1 MDVLKNRAKES
12 AILGRRIAFPTI
24 RKPFG
29 WCLTRTRH
37 GNRQTPKV
45 CDASGDQTSGPAI
58 NRTERQS
65 NIYQEIGKHAEEP
78 EIKEAIEARAFASKQ
93 TLAKLDECFRIIGEK
108 PGTSSGQLQETFL
121 EDFRKEVAEIQ
132 SPVAKRL
139 FVLAKLNHLVHLRM
153 AEYEVLVA
161 AADLAGH
168 HGVGV
173 LLETCLADKLA
184 FAERNR
190 RLIRRLVETRLEERA
205 AGASAQ

>member
-1 MDVLKNRAKES
+1 MPAK
-12 AILGRRIAFPTI
+12 
-24 RKPFG
+24 
-29 WCLTRTRH
+29 
-37 GNRQTPKV
+37 TPKEV
-45 CDASGDQTSGPAI
+45 FLMLLSNVR

-65 NIYQEIGKHAEEP
+65 EIYQELGKHAEAP
-78 EIKEAIEARAFASKQ
+78 EIKEAIEGRAFISKQ
-93 TLAKLDECFRIIGEK
+93 ILEKLDECFRIIGEK
-108 PGTSSGQLQETFL
+108 PGKSTGQLQETFL
-121 EDFRKEVAEIQ
+121 EDFRREVAEIQ

-161 AADLAGH
+161 AADVAGH

-190 RLIRRLVETRLEERA
+190 RLIRHVVEAKIAERA
-205 AGASAQ
+205 AGA

>member
-1 MDVLKNRAKES
+1 MPAK
-12 AILGRRIAFPTI
+12 
-24 RKPFG
+24 
-29 WCLTRTRH
+29 
-37 GNRQTPKV
+37 TPKEV
-45 CDASGDQTSGPAI
+45 FLMLLSNVR

-65 NIYQEIGKHAEEP
+65 DIYQEFSKHAEEP
-78 EIKEAIEARAFASKQ
+78 EIKEAIEGRAFVSKQ
-93 TLAKLDECFRIIGEK
+93 ILAKLDECFRIIGEK
-108 PGTSSGQLQETFL
+108 PRKPNEQLQETFL
-121 EDFRKEVAEIQ
+121 EDFRREVAEIQ

-139 FVLAKLNHLVHLRM
+139 FVLAKLTHLAHLRI

-190 RLIRRLVETRLEERA
+190 RLIRHLVEARLAERA

>member
-1 MDVLKNRAKES
+1 MPAK
-12 AILGRRIAFPTI
+12 
-24 RKPFG
+24 
-29 WCLTRTRH
+29 
-37 GNRQTPKV
+37 TPKEV
-45 CDASGDQTSGPAI
+45 FLMLLSNVR

-65 NIYQEIGKHAEEP
+65 DIYQEIAKHAEEP
-78 EIKEAIEARAFASKQ
+78 EIKQAIEGREFVSKQ
-93 TLAKLDECFRIIGEK
+93 ILQKLDECFRIIGEK
-108 PGTSSGQLQETFL
+108 PGKPSGQLQETFL
-121 EDFRKEVAEIQ
+121 EDFRREVAEIQ

-139 FVLAKLNHLVHLRM
+139 FVLAKLSHLAHLRM

-184 FAERNR
+184 FVERNR
-190 RLIRRLVETRLEERA
+190 RLIRRLVEARIAERA

>member
-1 MDVLKNRAKES
+1 MPAK
-12 AILGRRIAFPTI
+12 
-24 RKPFG
+24 
-29 WCLTRTRH
+29 
-37 GNRQTPKV
+37 TPKEV
-45 CDASGDQTSGPAI
+45 FLMLLSNVL

-65 NIYQEIGKHAEEP
+65 EIYQEIGKQAEEP
-78 EIKEAIEARAFASKQ
+78 EIKEATEARAFVSKQ
-93 TLAKLDECFRIIGEK
+93 ILAKLDECFRIIGEK
-108 PGTSSGQLQETFL
+108 PGQSTGQLQETFL
-121 EDFRKEVAEIQ
+121 EDFRKEVGAIQ
-132 SPVAKRL
+132 SPIAKRL
-139 FVLAKLNHLVHLRM
+139 FVLAKLNHLAHLRV

-190 RLIRRLVETRLEERA
+190 RLIRHLVEARLAERA

>member
-1 MDVLKNRAKES
+1 M
-12 AILGRRIAFPTI
+12 
-24 RKPFG
+24 
-29 WCLTRTRH
+29 
-37 GNRQTPKV
+37 
-45 CDASGDQTSGPAI
+45 PAR
-58 NRTERQS
+58 NPREVFLMLLSNVRNNTERAT
-65 NIYQEIGKHAEEP
+65 NAYQEIGKHAEDA
-78 EIKEAIEARAFASKQ
+78 EIKETLEARAFASNQ
-93 TLAKLDECFRIIGEK
+93 ILAKLDECFRIIGEK
-108 PGTSSGQLQETFL
+108 PGNSIGQLQQTFL

-139 FVLAKLNHLVHLRM
+139 FVLAKLNHLAHLRM

-168 HGVGV
+168 HGVGA

-190 RLIRRLVETRLEERA
+190 RLIRHLVETKLAERA

>member
-1 MDVLKNRAKES
+1 M
-12 AILGRRIAFPTI
+12 
-24 RKPFG
+24 
-29 WCLTRTRH
+29 
-37 GNRQTPKV
+37 
-45 CDASGDQTSGPAI
+45 PARDPREVFLMLLSNVR
-58 NRTERQS
+58 NRTERAAD
-65 NIYQEIGKHAEEP
+65 IYREIGKHAEEP
-78 EIKEAIEARAFASKQ
+78 EITEAIEARAFASNQ
-93 TLAKLDECFRIIGEK
+93 ILAKLDECFRIIGEK
-108 PGTSSGQLQETFL
+108 PGKSTGQLQETFL

-139 FVLAKLNHLVHLRM
+139 FVLAKLNHLAHLRM

-168 HGVGV
+168 HGVGL

-190 RLIRRLVETRLEERA
+190 RLIRHLVEVKLAERA

>member
-1 MDVLKNRAKES
+1 M
-12 AILGRRIAFPTI
+12 
-24 RKPFG
+24 
-29 WCLTRTRH
+29 
-37 GNRQTPKV
+37 
-45 CDASGDQTSGPAI
+45 PAR
-58 NRTERQS
+58 NPREVFLMLLSNVRNNTERAT
-65 NIYQEIGKHAEEP
+65 NAYQEFRKHAEDD
-78 EIKEAIEARAFASKQ
+78 EIKEALEARAFASNQ
-93 TLAKLDECFRIIGEK
+93 ILAKLDECFRIIGEK
-108 PGTSSGQLQETFL
+108 PAKTSGQLQETFL
-121 EDFRKEVAEIQ
+121 EDFRKEIAEIQ

-139 FVLAKLNHLVHLRM
+139 YVLAKLNHLAHMRV

-190 RLIRRLVETRLEERA
+190 RLIRHLAEAKLAERA